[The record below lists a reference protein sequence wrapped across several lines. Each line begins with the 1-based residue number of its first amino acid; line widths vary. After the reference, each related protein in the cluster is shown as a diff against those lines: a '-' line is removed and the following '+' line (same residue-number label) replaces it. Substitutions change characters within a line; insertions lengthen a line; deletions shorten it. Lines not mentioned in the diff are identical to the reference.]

1 MKFLKSLFEKPYVIT
16 YIADGVRWRFK
27 YKKEEPAQKN
37 YEKLSRVLNKEHK
50 GIVTLHKDGVLLRQF
65 DGEQRYEGGQM
76 V

>member
-37 YEKLSRVLNKEHK
+37 YEK
-50 GIVTLHKDGVLLRQF
+50 
-65 DGEQRYEGGQM
+65 
-76 V
+76 